1 MKTRMNDVAA
11 AVDASY
17 PDNADL
23 TIDEQGRPS
32 LKARKSAGNSAEAL
46 KLATAVKDRLPER
59 SLLDPDHPAPALV
72 APFRAVA
79 LFSRFVPCGVWEAVY
94 IIEGVTGRRRRCRHR
109 RPRPRG
115 AGALDGARRPALGC
129 RAP

>member
-1 MKTRMNDVAA
+1 MKDVVA

-23 TIDEQGRPS
+23 IIDEQGRPS
-32 LKARKSAGNSAEAL
+32 LKARKSAGNSAEVL

-72 APFRAVA
+72 PSFRA
-79 LFSRFVPCGVWEAVY
+79 AVG
-94 IIEGVTGRRRRCRHR
+94 IGGK
-109 RPRPRG
+109 
-115 AGALDGARRPALGC
+115 AG
-129 RAP
+129 